1 MEIRCDK
8 FCKGKGI
15 KKPVGNDRLFYVDI
29 SFLFVFN

>member
-1 MEIRCDK
+1 MGIRCDK
-8 FCKGKGI
+8 FCKKVI